1 MRQGA
6 GQVVKIIQHS
16 DTDISVSLLH
26 QPGFDI
32 SSEDSEAHFGAIH
45 MCVASLAWCTFS
57 VLASYGQRIETPA
70 TDMTIRLQ
78 WNYAQRPYRIEKIK
92 MAIHWPQVPESRL
105 DAAMRAAALCTLHNT
120 MMHGLEIDTSI
131 ER

>member
-1 MRQGA
+1 M
-6 GQVVKIIQHS
+6 KIIQHS

-32 SSEDSEAHFGAIH
+32 SSENPESHFGAVH
-45 MCVASLAWCTFS
+45 MCVVSLAWCTFS
-57 VLASYGQRIETPA
+57 LLASYGQRIETAA

-78 WNYAQRPYRIEKIK
+78 WNYAQRPYRIEKVT

-105 DAAMRAAALCTLHNT
+105 DAAMRAAAMCTLHNT
-120 MMHGLEIDTSI
+120 MMHGFEIDTTI